1 MDLEAKF
8 LNDIADELN
17 ITGKAREVFLVCFA
31 SRNQNLT
38 ESDIAKQIPWGI
50 SAITPPV
57 QSMNPHLSK
66 IYPLLEQQLNCPKFP
81 QGNGQGNPWG
91 DNGKLKHYST
101 WMWETK
107 YAEYLADRPTIIESD
122 SSNPFSDRVRI
133 EDPTR
138 FFGRTEFLRQ
148 LQEDLQKGMS
158 LALVG
163 ETQIGKSSI
172 LQYLYRRG
180 KHQWRGKAS
189 KFIYMDMQLIDR
201 DEDFQSALCH
211 HFGIETNCSMF
222 QLDRELKRRGQKYIL
237 CLDEVEMLSHELFSF
252 KVRANLCGLANGDS
266 APLILVTATR
276 SPLSII
282 FPDRPTETS
291 PLASLCQQ
299 RDVLSFTE
307 QETIDFIHLR
317 LEPTGVKFS
326 DRDIEKLYQQTNG
339 HPGQLQQAAADLFD
353 LVASALPNQ
362 STNPQA
368 T

>member
-1 MDLEAKF
+1 
-8 LNDIADELN
+8 
-17 ITGKAREVFLVCFA
+17 VFEVCFSA
-31 SRNQNLT
+31 HNKDLDDSTLANKIWISGEINEPVKTMLT
-38 ESDIAKQIPWGI
+38 
-50 SAITPPV
+50 
-57 QSMNPHLSK
+57 HLTT
-66 IYPLLEQQLNCPKFP
+66 IYRLLEKIGCPATE
-81 QGNGQGNPWG
+81 
-91 DNGKLKHYST
+91 NGKGRSVGNSRKINHYYE
-101 WMWETK
+101 WIWDVK
-107 YAEYLADRPTIIESD
+107 YPEYLADRSTILESS

-138 FFGRTEFLRQ
+138 FFGRTEFLRR

-158 LALVG
+158 LAVVG

-180 KHQWRGKAS
+180 THQWRGKPS
-189 KFIYMDMQLIDR
+189 KFVYMDMQLIDR

-237 CLDEVEMLSHELFSF
+237 CLDEVEMLSHEMFSF

-276 SPLSII
+276 SPLNII
-282 FPDRPTETS
+282 FPDRPSETS

-299 RDVLSFTE
+299 RDVLPFDK

-317 LEPTGVKFS
+317 LEPTGVRFS
-326 DRDIEKLYQQTNG
+326 DRDIAEIYQQTNG
-339 HPGQLQQAAADLFD
+339 HPGQLQLAAADLFD
-353 LVASALPNQ
+353 RY
-362 STNPQA
+362 TNTQA